1 VCREAKYRR
10 IASVIGRILPGL
22 LCPRGIARCGH
33 YRQRYLRSL
42 AMRIRRRAV
51 YRTVDV
57 VLKDGGFVD
66 SREVAII
73 NEPLFICVSFRT
85 YPLVKT
91 FNSDVF
97 PQAPSPLNQISA
109 MPSIPHRM

>member
-1 VCREAKYRR
+1 MRVRRR
-10 IASVIGRILPGL
+10 IE
-22 LCPRGIARCGH
+22 H
-33 YRQRYLRSL
+33 
-42 AMRIRRRAV
+42 
-51 YRTVDV
+51 RTVDV

-66 SREVAII
+66 SWEVAII
-73 NEPLFICVSFRT
+73 NELRITLVALQT

-109 MPSIPHRM
+109 TPSIPLRM